1 MLADGK
7 QLPRGQMC
15 IAQTP
20 NQVPWTLGST
30 DQQMEATQIG
40 TEVEVLD
47 IGNEYTPWIPDN
59 RHKHAVS

>member
-1 MLADGK
+1 MLAYGK
-7 QLPRGQMC
+7 QLPTVQGQIC

-20 NQVPWTLGST
+20 NQVPLTLGST

-47 IGNEYTPWIPDN
+47 NC
-59 RHKHAVS
+59 